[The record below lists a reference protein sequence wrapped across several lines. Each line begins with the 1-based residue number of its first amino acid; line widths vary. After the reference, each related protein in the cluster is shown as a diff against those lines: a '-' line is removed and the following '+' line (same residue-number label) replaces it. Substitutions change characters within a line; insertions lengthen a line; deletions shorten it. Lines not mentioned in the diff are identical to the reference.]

1 MSDIK
6 DQVLK
11 FHKRLL
17 NDEHHRYK
25 SWEHCYKHFQNRGSA
40 KNDQNITALHL
51 AFYLASWG
59 MYRGSSFLLQK
70 DYLVHHGVVSELFDP
85 RYEPLWKLDLADKD
99 NDDQNIC
106 LIKELADKLK
116 AIYKDT
122 IKEVDGKAKPVN
134 PTDTLIT
141 KILLGTMGCSPA
153 CDRYFIDGYEDK
165 GKNKGL
171 KYTRFNK
178 EFLAGVIGFYREHET
193 DFRDVQRDI
202 EKQSKLQYPIMKL
215 LDMYFWNIGFSLS
228 KK

>member
-6 DQVLK
+6 KQVLK
-11 FHKRLL
+11 FHKKLI

-25 SWEHCYKHFQNRGSA
+25 SWEHCYKHFQNCGPA
-40 KNDQNITALHL
+40 NINQNIASLHL

-70 DYLVHHGVVSELFDP
+70 DYLVHHGVVSQLFNP
-85 RYEPLWKLDLADKD
+85 RYESLWKLDLADKD
-99 NDDQNIC
+99 NDDQYIC
-106 LIKELADKLK
+106 LIKELADKMK
-116 AIYKDT
+116 AIYRNT
-122 IKEVDGKAKPVN
+122 IKEVDGKTKPVN

-153 CDRYFIDGYEDK
+153 CDRYFIDGYKD
-165 GKNKGL
+165 KGL

-178 EFLAGVIGFYREHET
+178 EFLAGVINFYRDHET

-202 EKQSKLQYPIMKL
+202 ERQSKIQYPIMKL
-215 LDMYFWNIGFSLS
+215 LDMYFWNIGFCLS
-228 KK
+228 EK